1 MIGNVLKEKRKA
13 LGVSQEEMALKIGM
27 SRRYYGRIES
37 NEELPSL
44 SRLIDISK
52 LLNMS
57 IDQIISSEP
66 EELLKESA
74 EEPKFETVHK
84 YLSHSP
90 NGKSFCSAK
99 CCIWKS
105 KDGTCPGAGCMKEW
119 QEQQRIKSLMRM
131 EGK

>member
-13 LGVSQEEMALKIGM
+13 LGVSQEEMALKLGM

-66 EELLKESA
+66 EELLKDPD
-74 EEPKFETVHK
+74 EEPKFEIVHK

-99 CCIWKS
+99 YCIWKD
-105 KDGTCPGAGCMKEW
+105 KNGVCPGEGCMKEW
-119 QEQQRIKSLMRM
+119 QEQQRMKRIMRM
-131 EGK
+131 EGE

>member
-1 MIGNVLKEKRKA
+1 MIGNVLKEKRKD
-13 LGVSQEEMALKIGM
+13 LGVSQEEMALKLGM
-27 SRRYYGRIES
+27 SRRYYGIIES

-44 SRLIDISK
+44 SKLIDISK

-66 EELLKESA
+66 EELLKKPD

-99 CCIWKS
+99 YCIWKD
-105 KDGTCPGAGCMKEW
+105 KNEVCPGEGCMKEW
-119 QEQQRIKSLMRM
+119 QEQQRMKRIMRM
-131 EGK
+131 EGE